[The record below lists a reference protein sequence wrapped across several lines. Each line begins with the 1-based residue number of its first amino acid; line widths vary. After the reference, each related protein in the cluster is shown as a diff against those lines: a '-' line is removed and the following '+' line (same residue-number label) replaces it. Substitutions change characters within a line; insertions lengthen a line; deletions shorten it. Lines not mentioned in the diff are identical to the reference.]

1 MRLAVY
7 LPLLFPALAALA
19 VRPLTERLEP
29 RLATWIL
36 AVGAVVLALGSTTVL
51 GLLVLAAVVRIP
63 PVAALGGYSLQV
75 MQRHDPTTRAV
86 GLLAAVL
93 LGAAATAATRM
104 VWRRVRALFN
114 AALEAAC
121 FPGTNRLVVL
131 DEPAADAFA
140 MPGLPGRIVVSTG
153 MLTALDDGERAVLLA
168 HECAHLRGHHYLFT
182 AAVQLAAA
190 ANPLL
195 RPAATAVTYT
205 VERWADEHAA
215 RVIGDRRRVARTVG
229 KAALAARSGASRS
242 RLPGAALG
250 LLGRDRKRTA
260 AGPVPRRVAALL
272 APAPRNR
279 AVVLLGVVAVLA
291 ATALCTLEAA
301 QDLHELLELAKGG

>member
-1 MRLAVY
+1 MHLAVY
-7 LPLLFPALAALA
+7 LPLLFPALAVIAA
-19 VRPLTERLEP
+19 RPLSDRLEP

-36 AVGAVVLALGSTTVL
+36 TVGSVVLAIGSTTVL
-51 GLLVLAAVVRIP
+51 ALAVCVRIP
-63 PVAALGGYSLQV
+63 TVADLGGYSLQV
-75 MQRHDPTTRAV
+75 VQRRDPTAWAV
-86 GLLAAVL
+86 GLLAGVL
-93 LGAAATAATRM
+93 LTIAVTAATRM

-153 MLTALDDGERAVLLA
+153 MLSALDDGERAVLLA
-168 HECAHLRGHHYLFT
+168 HERAHLRGHHYLFT
-182 AAVQLAAA
+182 AGAQLAAA

-195 RPAATAVTYT
+195 RPVATAVTYT
-205 VERWADEHAA
+205 VERWADERAA
-215 RVIGDRRRVARTVG
+215 TVIGDRRRVARTVG
-229 KAALAARSGASRS
+229 KAALAAKSGEDRR
-242 RLPGAALG
+242 RLPAAAMG
-250 LLGRDRKRTA
+250 ILGRDRARTA
-260 AGPVPRRVAALL
+260 VGPVPRRVAALL
-272 APAPRNR
+272 APPPRNQML
-279 AVVLLGVVAVLA
+279 ALLGVGAVLA

>member
-7 LPLLFPALAALA
+7 LPLLFPALAALGA
-19 VRPLTERLEP
+19 RPLTERLEP

-36 AVGAVVLALGSTTVL
+36 TVGSVVLAIGSTAVL
-51 GLLVLAAVVRIP
+51 GLLTLAAVVRIP
-63 PVAALGGYSLQV
+63 LVASAGGFSGQVLGRG
-75 MQRHDPTTRAV
+75 DPTAWIV

-93 LGAAATAATRM
+93 LAAAVTAATRM
-104 VWRRVRALFN
+104 VWRRVRALFT

-121 FPGTNRLVVL
+121 FPGSDRLVVL

-168 HECAHLRGHHYLFT
+168 HERSHLRSHHYLFT
-182 AAVQLAAA
+182 ATVQLAAA

-195 RPAATAVTYT
+195 RSAATAVTYT

-215 RVIGDRRRVARTVG
+215 TVIGDRRRVARTVG
-229 KAALAARSGASRS
+229 KAALAAKSGTSRS

-250 LLGRDRKRTA
+250 LLGRDRARTA

-272 APAPRNR
+272 APPPRSQ
-279 AVVLLGVVAVLA
+279 ALALLGVAVVLA
-291 ATALCTLEAA
+291 ATALCTLEAV
-301 QDLHELLELAKGG
+301 QDLHELLKLAKGG